1 MKSIIRAAI
10 TVFALTA
17 GIVFADSVGST
28 SKQEIQAHLDEML
41 LAANAHDTDRFMV
54 AFVQSPELVFTIHD
68 MTIIGWKELR
78 EQQLK
83 WWDYGKAKVQYAERT
98 PPIFRPL
105 GQDLVVTVQSLTAR
119 TSLPD
124 GTTRNKNLSFTAIWK
139 KLPQGWRIVVAHES
153 FAK

>member
-10 TVFALTA
+10 AVFALTA
-17 GIVFADSVGST
+17 GIVFADSVHGI
-28 SKQEIQAHLDEML
+28 SKREILPHLDEML

-98 PPIFRPL
+98 TPIFRPL

-153 FAK
+153 FAT